1 MYSYHYFVILPQ
13 LGMLFYLL
21 IHDTFED
28 NMSKNSKFKRDAKK
42 NTERKKQNRKND
54 KIIRRKMLVPNIYF
68 DESGNTG

>member
-1 MYSYHYFVILPQ
+1 
-13 LGMLFYLL
+13 
-21 IHDTFED
+21 
-28 NMSKNSKFKRDAKK
+28 MSKNSKFKRDAKK